1 MVHALKGRGAFMTAV
16 RRCAVTYGKMIRRVD
31 AKRLD
36 LGYPE
41 AVWIFDV
48 QRFGLLVVG
57 IDSTGD
63 SASRNVMDRVYENA
77 RMICHEEGMDPNKR
91 YIQYPQSF
99 AGLSPEEVIE
109 KAKSA

>member
-1 MVHALKGRGAFMTAV
+1 MSSALALWSSV
-16 RRCAVTYGKMIRRVD
+16 SI
-31 AKRLD
+31 
-36 LGYPE
+36 
-41 AVWIFDV
+41 
-48 QRFGLLVVG
+48 QR
-57 IDSTGD
+57 GD

-99 AGLSPEEVIE
+99 AGLSLEEVIE